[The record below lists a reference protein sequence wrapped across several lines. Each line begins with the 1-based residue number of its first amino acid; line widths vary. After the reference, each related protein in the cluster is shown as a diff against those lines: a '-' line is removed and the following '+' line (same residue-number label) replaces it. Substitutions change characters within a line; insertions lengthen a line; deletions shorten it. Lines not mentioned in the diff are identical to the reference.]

1 MKKYIAIGHFK
12 DSENMVS
19 VAMEVSNEKS
29 FRENLIGN
37 EFIAWAVITERKME
51 TLRASLNDSFALWE
65 ETKKLTTNYRKW
77 NDLCDYIG
85 QCFDIMEE
93 RMANA

>member
-12 DSENMVS
+12 GNENMVS
-19 VAMEVSNEKS
+19 VAMTCSSRKNFED
-29 FRENLIGN
+29 NLRGN
-37 EFIAWAVITERKME
+37 EFVAWAVIGERKME
-51 TLRASLNDSFALWE
+51 ALRENLDDCFGLWDE
-65 ETKKLTTNYRKW
+65 VKKLTTNYRRW

-93 RMANA
+93 KLANA